1 MMRSLIAAS
10 LILSLSSMSWAQG
23 RRATQAQGSDSSLG
37 ISYDIS
43 ASVGNQGGESYTEIN
58 LGINWAL
65 TESFTWRNSVFSR
78 QGSAIESVQGLD
90 SSMRYNYSAR
100 SQSGATGLDAF
111 IGPGVRL
118 ASRDHNAG
126 FAEAGVIFTL
136 GGLRIGGGAKVLSY
150 FSDRDAGLGPL
161 PKNETQYFLILA
173 GGGSI

>member
-1 MMRSLIAAS
+1 MKRALIVS
-10 LILSLSSMSWAQG
+10 CLILSISSMSWAQG
-23 RRATQAQGSDSSLG
+23 RRATRSQGSDESLG

-43 ASVGNQGGESYTEIN
+43 ASVGNQNGESYTEVN

-78 QGSAIESVQGLD
+78 QGSTIESVQGLD

-100 SQSGATGLDAF
+100 SQSGSTGVDAF

-118 ASRDHNAG
+118 ASREHNAG

-136 GGLRIGGGAKVLSY
+136 GGLRIGGGAKALSY
-150 FSDRDAGLGPL
+150 FSDRDTGLGPL
-161 PKNETQYFLILA
+161 PKSETQYFLILA
-173 GGGSI
+173 GGGSL